1 MERMKNMVKY
11 TPNYNLGK
19 PEGTDMYSVLPQN
32 ANMDII
38 DNALKENQQLITVH
52 ESESVED
59 LNGVHGLT
67 IESGN
72 FTPYF
77 YGTTNAGANTTY
89 LIQTGTYYKIN
100 NLVKIDLTL
109 QVNIK
114 DTNMSGNLYIGGIPF
129 SAAAAHC
136 SIGGYQSITLSDG
149 YSELLASILGTRII
163 LRECGSNK
171 TENIVVATKITNTSF
186 IRLSATYKLSE

>member
-1 MERMKNMVKY
+1 MVKY

-19 PEGTDMYSVLPQN
+19 PEGSDLYSVLPQN

-59 LNGVHGLT
+59 LNGVHGLS

-77 YGTTNAGANTTY
+77 YGTTNAGVNTSY

-100 NLVKIDLTL
+100 KLVKIDLTL
-109 QVNIK
+109 QINSK
-114 DTNMSGNLYIGGIPF
+114 DPNMSGDLEVGGIPF
-129 SAAAAHC
+129 IASAAHC

-149 YSELLASILGTRII
+149 YSQVLASITGTRII
-163 LRECGSNK
+163 LKECGSNK
-171 TENIVVATKITNTSF
+171 AEKDLIAEVINSTGF
-186 IRLSATYKLSE
+186 IRLSATYKVNE